1 MAGYKKNKNMPKKM
15 KLGGRLMKKNKNM
28 PKKMK
33 KGGRTGGK
41 SK

>member
-15 KLGGRLMKKNKNM
+15 RMRGGLKRNKNM
-28 PKKMK
+28 PKRMK

>member
-15 KLGGRLMKKNKNM
+15 RLGGVPKRNKNM
-28 PKKMK
+28 PKRMK

>member
-1 MAGYKKNKNMPKKM
+1 MPGHKKNKNMPKRMKM
-15 KLGGRLMKKNKNM
+15 GGGLKKNKNM
-28 PKKMK
+28 PKRMK

>member
-15 KLGGRLMKKNKNM
+15 RLGGGLKRNKNM
-28 PKKMK
+28 PKRMK